1 MLCVRAQRAQH
12 KASSMARLGR
22 KYGRVWKKDFDVLC
36 TKTRY
41 NIVKQKAK
49 VKIDLDPY
57 KPIMKLK

>member
-1 MLCVRAQRAQH
+1 MKDGIEVTI
-12 KASSMARLGR
+12 KGT
-22 KYGRVWKKDFDVLC
+22 KKDFDVLC

-57 KPIMKLK
+57 KPIIEIKKG